1 MPSSKAS
8 AMIGLCLALCVQVS
22 DVSFLHF
29 FLPFSNWRQ
38 RMDSSGSGEQKYLSF
53 SMIHMAHIDYVTT
66 GAVVYIYSRL
76 ADRQSKFPAADLY
89 ERGRRR

>member
-1 MPSSKAS
+1 
-8 AMIGLCLALCVQVS
+8 
-22 DVSFLHF
+22 
-29 FLPFSNWRQ
+29 
-38 RMDSSGSGEQKYLSF
+38 MDSSGSGEQKYLSF